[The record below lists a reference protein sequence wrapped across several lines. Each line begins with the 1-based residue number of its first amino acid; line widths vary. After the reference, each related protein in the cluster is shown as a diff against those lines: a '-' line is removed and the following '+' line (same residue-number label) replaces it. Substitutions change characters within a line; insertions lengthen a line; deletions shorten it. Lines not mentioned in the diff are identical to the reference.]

1 LKSLN
6 LSLLVSLIGKS
17 YQISQWIAPTS
28 VQVTQLFGDQS
39 IIQDVK
45 KKERKRHEKHHP
57 LITHRFSENQKRK
70 V

>member
-1 LKSLN
+1 VDCANKRP
-6 LSLLVSLIGKS
+6 S
-17 YQISQWIAPTS
+17 YATVWRPINYPRRE
-28 VQVTQLFGDQS
+28 
-39 IIQDVK
+39 

>member
-45 KKERKRHEKHHP
+45 KKEEKDMKSTT
-57 LITHRFSENQKRK
+57 L
-70 V
+70 